1 MSTFRV
7 HFDGT
12 VFVPDEPV
20 PLPPNTPLRIT
31 VVADTSA
38 ETPLARLA
46 AIMEKLPQ
54 PASWPEDGAKEG
66 DHFLYGTPK
75 HGSP

>member
-20 PLPPNTPLRIT
+20 LLPPNTPLRIT
-31 VVADTSA
+31 VVGDHQE

-46 AIMEKLPQ
+46 AIMEGLPQ
-54 PASWPEDGAKEG
+54 PASWPADGSKES
-66 DHFLYGTPK
+66 DHYLYGTPK
-75 HGSP
+75 HDAP